1 MVDNRLQY
9 LINIY
14 DDLIAQ
20 RDILD
25 SIVEKELDEMLTD
38 EQKLK
43 LKRLEEEVEASKIDI
58 NEQIGVIEHEI
69 RAFALEYGNTIH
81 MAEVSA
87 VYRQPGV
94 RWSKDL
100 YSVIEADYPELL
112 EYYTPVEASVA
123 FRRKSYKES
132 S

>member
-123 FRRKSYKES
+123 FRRKSYKE
-132 S
+132 